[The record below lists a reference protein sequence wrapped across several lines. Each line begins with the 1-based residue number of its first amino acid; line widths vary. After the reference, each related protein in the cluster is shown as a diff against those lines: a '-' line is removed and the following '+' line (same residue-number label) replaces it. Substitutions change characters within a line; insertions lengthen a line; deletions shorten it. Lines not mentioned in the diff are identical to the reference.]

1 MRNVSQ
7 SVCLR
12 CLPVP
17 DPFDGALFCTF
28 QPVSE
33 LVIWSFIS
41 KSDFKT
47 CKLDWLLPLFL
58 WNTLILSFLL
68 SLLSSTLPCPLAPFL
83 TVLKLPLL
91 HLFKNTPKNPTLDRN
106 KMKNYSPVSNL
117 LFASNVIEKLVVSRL
132 SEHLSKNNLYSHFQ
146 STYRC
151 GHSNETA
158 LLKIVNDLLSLDD
171 DNVSLLFWTCQLLW
185 IQ

>member
-91 HLFKNTPKNPTLDRN
+91 HLFKNTPKNPTLLIGI
-106 KMKNYSPVSNL
+106 KWK
-117 LFASNVIEKLVVSRL
+117 
-132 SEHLSKNNLYSHFQ
+132 
-146 STYRC
+146 T
-151 GHSNETA
+151 TA
-158 LLKIVNDLLSLDD
+158 LSLTYCLPPMSLRNWLFLGYLNISLKTISTVTFSPPIAVDTATKLH
-171 DNVSLLFWTCQLLW
+171 FWK
-185 IQ
+185 